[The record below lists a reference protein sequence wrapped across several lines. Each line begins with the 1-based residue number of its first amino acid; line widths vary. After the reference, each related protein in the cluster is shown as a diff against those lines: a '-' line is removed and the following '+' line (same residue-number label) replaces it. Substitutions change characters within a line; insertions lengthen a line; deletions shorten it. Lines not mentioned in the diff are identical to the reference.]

1 MKLRSKRTVLLA
13 SKSPTSCSCQTLA
26 VMVDEIYKTF
36 NDKNNI
42 DSIDNT
48 FNNSD
53 N

>member
-13 SKSPTSCSCQTLA
+13 SKSPSSCSCQTLA
-26 VMVDEIYKTF
+26 VMVDDIYKIF
-36 NDKNNI
+36 NDKNSI

>member
-1 MKLRSKRTVLLA
+1 MKLRSKRIVLLA
-13 SKSPTSCSCQTLA
+13 SKSPTSCSCQMLA
-26 VMVDEIYKTF
+26 VMVDDTYKTF